1 MIRLFRVFVPI
12 GALALL
18 FSEILLTTSCFLV
31 VTFLILNVDPQVF
44 LFADSGLQ
52 RIAVVVVS
60 ILFGLFFEDLYE
72 RIHVKSRVL
81 LLQQLSLVLGIALL
95 IQGII
100 GYVSGGFRL
109 PVRVM
114 FPAGALTI
122 VALFAWR
129 IVYSAVVLR
138 VVGPQR
144 ILFVGMSPLL
154 EEMAGHIKAHPELGL
169 ETVGY
174 VDNSAAPAA
183 PPASQSRSKIL
194 GPLSALR
201 EIAAAVKPDRIV
213 VGFAERRQQMPI
225 AGLLQLRYS
234 GTVIEEASVA
244 YEQLCGRV
252 LLKQLRPAQIV
263 FSGAFRPR
271 PEQLIYQTL
280 GNWILALLLSILSA
294 PLLLLA
300 AILLKLS
307 SPGPLLHRKECA
319 GLGAKPFTLYRLRL
333 PGDEGAGMN
342 RAQEFVRR
350 WRLDALP
357 HLWNILRGE
366 MCFVGPRAERPEFV
380 AALTEAIPFYRQR
393 CRVKPGITGWAQIN
407 IPPDQPEDTLRRLE
421 YDFYYLKN
429 FSRGLDTYILIHT
442 FKELLISRTAA

>member
-1 MIRLFRVFVPI
+1 MIRLFRVFVPV

-18 FSEILLTTSCFLV
+18 FSEILIAASCFLV
-31 VTFLILNVDPQVF
+31 VTFLVLSVDPQIF
-44 LFADSGLQ
+44 LFNDKGLQ
-52 RIAVVVVS
+52 RIAVVVAS

-72 RIHVKSRVL
+72 RIYVKSRVL

-100 GYVSGGFRL
+100 GYVSEGFRL
-109 PVRVM
+109 PLRVM
-114 FPAGALTI
+114 LPAGALTI

-154 EEMAGHIKAHPELGL
+154 EEMAGHIQAHPELGL

-174 VDNSAAPAA
+174 VDNGAAPAA
-183 PPASQSRSKIL
+183 RPGHGRVL

-213 VGFAERRQQMPI
+213 VGFAERRQHMPI

-234 GTVIEEASVA
+234 GTVIEEASTA

-252 LLKQLRPAQIV
+252 LLQQLRPAQIV
-263 FSGAFRPR
+263 FSSAFRPR
-271 PEQLIYQTL
+271 AEQLIYQTL
-280 GNWILALLLSILSA
+280 GNWLLALILAILSA

-300 AILLKLS
+300 AILLGLS
-307 SPGPLLHRKECA
+307 SREPLLLREECA

-333 PGDEGAGMN
+333 PGAGGAGWN
-342 RAQEFVRR
+342 RAQRFVRR

-380 AALTEAIPFYRQR
+380 EALTEAIPFYRQR
-393 CRVKPGITGWAQIN
+393 CRVRPGITGWAQIN
-407 IPPDQPEDTLRRLE
+407 MPPDQPEDTLRRLE

-429 FSRGLDTYILIHT
+429 FSRGLDTYILVHT
-442 FKELLISRTAA
+442 LKELLISRTAA

>member
-1 MIRLFRVFVPI
+1 MIRLFRVFVPV

-18 FSEILLTTSCFLV
+18 FSEILITASCFLV
-31 VTFLILNVDPQVF
+31 VAFLILSVDPLVF
-44 LFADSGLQ
+44 LFNDKGLQ
-52 RIAVVVVS
+52 RIAVVVAS

-72 RIHVKSRVL
+72 RIYVKSRVL

-109 PVRVM
+109 PVRLM
-114 FPAGALTI
+114 LPASALTI

-154 EEMAGHIKAHPELGL
+154 EEMAGHIKGHPELGL

-174 VDNSAAPAA
+174 VDNGAVPDA
-183 PPASQSRSKIL
+183 PPGQSRLL
-194 GPLSALR
+194 GPVSALR

-213 VGFAERRQQMPI
+213 VGFAERRQRMPI
-225 AGLLQLRYS
+225 ACLLQLRYG
-234 GTVIEEASVA
+234 GTLIEEASVA

-252 LLKQLRPAQIV
+252 LLKQLHPSEIV
-263 FSGAFRPR
+263 FSNAFRPR
-271 PEQLIYQTL
+271 SEQLIYQTL
-280 GNWILALLLSILSA
+280 GNCLLAVILAILSA

-300 AILLKLS
+300 AILLRLS
-307 SPGPLLHRKECA
+307 SRGPLLVREECA

-333 PGDEGAGMN
+333 PGADGAGRN
-342 RAQEFVRR
+342 RAQKFVRR

-380 AALTEAIPFYRQR
+380 DALTEAIPFYRQR
-393 CRVKPGITGWAQIN
+393 CRVRPGITGWAQIN
-407 IPPDQPEDTLRRLE
+407 MPPDRPEDTLRRLE

-429 FSRGLDTYILIHT
+429 FSRGLDTYILVHT

>member
-1 MIRLFRVFVPI
+1 MMRLFRVFVPV

-31 VTFLILNVDPQVF
+31 VTFLILSVDPQVF
-44 LFADSGLQ
+44 LFNDRGLQ
-52 RIAVVVVS
+52 RIAVVVAS

-72 RIHVKSRVL
+72 RIYVKSRVL

-100 GYVSGGFRL
+100 GYVSDGFRL
-109 PVRVM
+109 PVRLM
-114 FPAGALTI
+114 LPAGALTI
-122 VALFAWR
+122 VALFVWR
-129 IVYSAVVLR
+129 MVYSAVVLR

-154 EEMAGHIKAHPELGL
+154 EEMAGHMRAHPELGL
-169 ETVGY
+169 EAVGY
-174 VDNSAAPAA
+174 VDNGADPAA
-183 PPASQSRSKIL
+183 PPGQRKVL
-194 GPLSALR
+194 GPISALR

-225 AGLLQLRYS
+225 TGLLQLRYG
-234 GTVIEEASVA
+234 GTVIEEASTA
-244 YEQLCGRV
+244 YERMCGRV
-252 LLKQLRPAQIV
+252 LLQQLRPSEIV
-263 FSGAFRPR
+263 FSSAFRPR

-280 GNWILALLLSILSA
+280 GNWVLALILGILSA

-300 AILLKLS
+300 AILLRLS
-307 SPGPLLHRKECA
+307 SRDPLLIRQECA
-319 GLGAKPFTLYRLRL
+319 GLNATPFTLYRLRL
-333 PGDEGAGMN
+333 PNARGAGMN
-342 RAQEFVRR
+342 RAQKFVRR

-366 MCFVGPRAERPEFV
+366 MCFVGPRAERPEFMAV
-380 AALTEAIPFYRQR
+380 LAEAIPFYRQR
-393 CRVKPGITGWAQIN
+393 CRVRPGITGWAQIN
-407 IPPDQPEDTLRRLE
+407 LPPDEPEDTLRRLE

-429 FSRGLDTYILIHT
+429 FSRGLDIYILVHT
-442 FKELLISRTAA
+442 LKELLISRTAA

>member
-1 MIRLFRVFVPI
+1 MISLFRVFIPV

-18 FSEILLTTSCFLV
+18 FSEILLTASCFLV

-44 LFADSGLQ
+44 LFTDGGLW
-52 RIAVVVVS
+52 RIAIVVAS

-72 RIHVKSRVL
+72 RIYVKSRVL

-100 GYVSGGFRL
+100 GYVNEGFRL

-114 FPAGALTI
+114 LPAGALTI

-144 ILFVGMSPLL
+144 ILFVGMSPLI
-154 EEMAGHIKAHPELGL
+154 EEMAGHIEAHPELGL
-169 ETVGY
+169 KTVGY
-174 VDNSAAPAA
+174 VDNGVA
-183 PPASQSRSKIL
+183 PPGRNRAL
-194 GPLSALR
+194 GPLSALL
-201 EIAAAVKPDRIV
+201 EVAAAVKPDRIL

-234 GTVIEEASVA
+234 GTAIEEASIA

-252 LLKQLRPAQIV
+252 LLQQLRPAQIV
-263 FSGAFRPR
+263 FSSAFRPHPQR
-271 PEQLIYQTL
+271 LIYQTL
-280 GNWILALLLSILSA
+280 ANWLLALLLSILSA

-307 SPGPLLHRKECA
+307 SGGPLLKQQECA
-319 GLGAKPFTLYRLRL
+319 GLGARPFTLYRLRV
-333 PGDEGAGMN
+333 PGAEGTGMN
-342 RAQEFVRR
+342 RAQKFVRR

-380 AALTEAIPFYRQR
+380 EALSEAIPFYRQR
-393 CRVKPGITGWAQIN
+393 YRVRPGITGWAQIN
-407 IPPDQPEDTLRRLE
+407 IPPEQPEDTLRRLE

-442 FKELLISRTAA
+442 LKDLLISRTAA

>member
-1 MIRLFRVFVPI
+1 MIRLFRVFVPV

-18 FSEILLTTSCFLV
+18 FSEILITASCFLV
-31 VTFLILNVDPQVF
+31 VTFLVLSVDPQIF
-44 LFADSGLQ
+44 LFNDRGLQ
-52 RIAVVVVS
+52 RIAVVVAS

-72 RIHVKSRVL
+72 RIYVKSRVL

-100 GYVSGGFRL
+100 GYVSDRFRL

-114 FPAGALTI
+114 LPAGALTI

-129 IVYSAVVLR
+129 MVYSAVVLR

-174 VDNSAAPAA
+174 VDNGAAPAV
-183 PPASQSRSKIL
+183 PPGQSRLL

-225 AGLLQLRYS
+225 SSLLQLRYS

-252 LLKQLRPAQIV
+252 LLQQLRPAQIV
-263 FSGAFRPR
+263 FSSAFRPR
-271 PEQLIYQTL
+271 SEQLIYQTL
-280 GNWILALLLSILSA
+280 GNWLLALILGILSA

-300 AILLKLS
+300 AILLRLS
-307 SPGPLLHRKECA
+307 SRGPLLIRKECA
-319 GLGAKPFTLYRLRL
+319 GLGARPFTLYRLRL
-333 PGDEGAGMN
+333 PDAEGAGMN
-342 RAQEFVRR
+342 RAQKFVWR

-380 AALTEAIPFYRQR
+380 EALTEEIPFYRQR
-393 CRVKPGITGWAQIN
+393 CRVRPGITGWAQIN
-407 IPPDQPEDTLRRLE
+407 MPPDRPEDTLRRLE

-429 FSRGLDTYILIHT
+429 FSRGLDTYILVHT
-442 FKELLISRTAA
+442 FRELLISRTAA